1 MKNSLIT
8 AKKWHKKLKLSNSYF
23 KNVGHT
29 IHVED
34 EAEFDTIVLGF

>member
-1 MKNSLIT
+1 MKNSLILLKM
-8 AKKWHKKLKLSNSYF
+8 AKLKLSNPYF
-23 KNVGHT
+23 KNVGH

>member
-1 MKNSLIT
+1 MKNSLIL
-8 AKKWHKKLKLSNSYF
+8 LKMAQEIKNYQIRIL

-34 EAEFDTIVLGF
+34 EAEFDTILGF